1 MFKQIALA
9 VAIVLAMALPAVVW
23 AQTSPQLEEIRK
35 QIQELKDT
43 YDARIQALE
52 KQLKDAEAAS
62 AKAQAAATEAQ
73 SAATQAK
80 QTAEAGQAPPPA
92 QPTSSNAFNPA
103 LSLILQGGY
112 YNSSQNPNT
121 RSITGF
127 LPPGELGLPERGFYL
142 GETEITLSA
151 NVDHLFYGQATLSID
166 HGNIDAEEAFF
177 QTTSLGHG
185 LTGKGGRFFSGIG
198 YENSQHQHNWDFVDD
213 ALVQQSFL
221 GPNLTVDG
229 LQVSWI
235 APTPLYLELGA
246 EAGKPVEFPFP
257 VTEHNA
263 NGIQIAT
270 VFARLG
276 GDIGVSNSYLVG
288 AWALQAKNS
297 TDDQPVGFLD
307 GLTGVSNIANGGNT
321 KLWGLDFVYKWAPEG
336 DRVDRNFKLIA
347 EWMHRSFD
355 STLTYAPGTPGTQ
368 IGDFTANQ
376 SGWFVQG
383 IYQFEPAWRVGL
395 RYGQLDEGSYDLAA
409 GLVGAPGLAPADFT
423 PRRISAMVDWSPSE
437 FSRFRLQFNQD
448 KSQIGITDNQ
458 VYLQYI
464 LSLGTH
470 GAHKF

>member
-1 MFKQIALA
+1 MFKQTVLA
-9 VAIVLAMALPAVVW
+9 VAIVLAMALAAAGR
-23 AQTSPQLEEIRK
+23 AQTSPQLEDIRK
-35 QIQELKDT
+35 QIQELKDGS
-43 YDARIQALE
+43 DARIQALE
-52 KQLKDAEAAS
+52 KQLKDAEAS
-62 AKAQAAATEAQ
+62 TAKAQAAASEAQ

-80 QTAEAGQAPPPA
+80 QTAEAKQAPA
-92 QPTSSNAFNPA
+92 ATQPTSSNAFNPA

-112 YNSSQNPNT
+112 YNASQDPNT

-127 LPPGELGLPERGFYL
+127 LPAGELGLPERGFYL

-166 HGNIDAEEAFF
+166 NGNIGAEEAFF

-185 LTGKGGRFFSGIG
+185 FTGKAGRFFSGVG
-198 YENSQHQHNWDFVDD
+198 YENSQHQHNWDFADD

-221 GPNLTVDG
+221 GSNLKVDG
-229 LQVSWI
+229 VQVSWI

-246 EAGKPVEFPFP
+246 EGGKPVEFPFP
-257 VTEHNA
+257 TSDHNA
-263 NGIQIAT
+263 NGLQVAT
-270 VFARLG
+270 LFARLG

-297 TDDQPVGFLD
+297 AVDQPVGFLD
-307 GLTGVSNIANGGNT
+307 GVTGVPNLANGGNT

-355 STLTYAPGTPGTQ
+355 STLTYAPAGPGTQ
-368 IGDFTANQ
+368 IGDFTSNQ

-383 IYQFEPAWRVGL
+383 IYQFEPAWRAGL
-395 RYGQLDEGSYDLAA
+395 RYGQLDEGSYDLSPGLA
-409 GLVGAPGLAPADFT
+409 GSPGLAPPDFT
-423 PRRISAMVDWSPSE
+423 PKRVSAMVDWSPSE
-437 FSRFRLQFNQD
+437 FSRFRLQYNQD
-448 KSQIGITDNQ
+448 NSQVGITDNQ
-458 VYLQYI
+458 IYVQYI
-464 LSLGTH
+464 LSLGAH